1 LKRRRAR
8 DRRENPYVCRRC
20 ATPLQAVG
28 GSIGATILKC
38 PTCRVMDRRLPSDRR
53 VIPPELVRPP
63 RRWRQ
68 LALVLLEMAVV
79 GAIGYA
85 AVVRLW

>member
-1 LKRRRAR
+1 
-8 DRRENPYVCRRC
+8 
-20 ATPLQAVG
+20 
-28 GSIGATILKC
+28 
-38 PTCRVMDRRLPSDRR
+38 MDRRLPSDRR